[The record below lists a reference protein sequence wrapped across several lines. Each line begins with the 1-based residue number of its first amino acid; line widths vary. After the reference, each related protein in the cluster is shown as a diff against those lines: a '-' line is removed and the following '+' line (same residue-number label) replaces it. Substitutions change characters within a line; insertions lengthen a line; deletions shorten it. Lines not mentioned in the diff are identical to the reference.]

1 MKNTSTEFNTI
12 AENSFGAKYIHKIID
27 LTNNT
32 EIKDDI
38 DDFLYSAM
46 INDDD
51 VFTIG
56 NTCSATISFSIIN
69 PTVNLNNKEI
79 EVYQGLNVNGT
90 VEYVKLGIFKVL
102 KPKKDRNVTKYQ
114 CVDRMAYLMNM
125 PYSSKLAFPTTD
137 VKILEEIC
145 SQVGITLV
153 KNGLISHSISKKPSG
168 YTKREIIAYISQLQ
182 GKNAR
187 INSDGELELI
197 WYTDTDYVV
206 DDNKIYYDGISDVNS
221 EIDYKV
227 EYLECIVRSLDG
239 TDESVI
245 KAGSG
250 TNGIKIENPFMTQ
263 TILYELAN
271 KLVGFTFRGSEFE
284 FLGDFRLE
292 VGDIVSVETNGEVYR
307 VPIMQIEHRSDGG
320 VVTTIT
326 SIGETDTENE
336 IDLSSPN
343 IHAMDRY
350 YAELVLINKAMINKL
365 SVDEA
370 DIKYLKVTQ
379 LEGIEAN
386 IENAVIENLEGKF
399 ITVEEFD
406 AEKARITVLEAN
418 SLTSDSAI
426 IKDLQAGVTKTNT
439 LIFGSASGDT
449 IQTSFSNS
457 VIAQLGDAQIESAM
471 IKEISALK
479 ITGLDLNTTKFTVHS
494 EDGLSYWEDNTIV
507 MHDGVLATPRIQI
520 GKDGTGD
527 YNMYIWNAQGKLMFD
542 ALGVTENGITRQI
555 IRDDIVKEDANIN
568 AGKLNLESLFGVIN
582 DDTSYTLK
590 SSKILID
597 EENQTLDVSFKVMKS
612 DIDGLQTTQTSQ
624 GTEISTIQ
632 GQISSKIWQQDIT
645 TAVNDIEVGGRNL
658 QLGTKYWS
666 DLLRIQEGAI
676 IEGEILDV
684 PQNIYV
690 DCNFIKVEKGE
701 EITISIDAKS
711 DTEIINNGILML
723 QWYKEPIFDEYATNR
738 IGWNWIEKDVTTEW
752 VRYSFTT
759 NVPSDI
765 DVTHLLVGIRARD
778 SAKMYFKHLKV
789 EKGNKATDWTVAP
802 EDIDAEFVSMTTQY
816 SELLQDLNGFKFTV
830 SNTYTTLN
838 ILRNCNKYTEI
849 NKLKL
854 TANKDNYFEI
864 TDIEVELIKGEQYT
878 FSCNTDGIWGTGTD
892 DTVEAYLLLNG
903 SYETYFRAQDK
914 YSFVAPETGKYIL
927 RLDVNKN
934 GCTHYFWN
942 IMLEKGSIA
951 TDWKPNLT
959 DLDITSESTKT
970 IATQTADKFSWMVA
984 SGTSSSDFMLT
995 DRMAELTAEIISLN
1009 GNVKVSGNMLLDGA
1023 ITAEKLAVDA
1033 IKSRNIVFE
1042 GDDSGWTLIEG
1053 TMFNLQDGSF
1063 ISPNLSWDKYGN
1075 LVANNAKFQSGSI
1088 GNWNVNPETN
1098 SIYTFINYG
1107 GDYGVDYEIW
1117 MRAPVD
1123 NEYVDDF
1130 LAQWVFASTYSSPGS
1145 STSYPY
1151 FYITT
1156 DGSAYFDDE
1165 VYAYDLKCTK
1175 FLSNWETWETGGLF
1189 TQKTVGGGNY
1199 CFWIEPMRDDETI
1212 ETKALFGGY
1221 QDANITNKDT
1231 WENLWYVDWFG
1242 DALFGDISATKYN
1255 NVSDRNKKHDIATL
1269 NEQQCI
1275 DVICALTPVSFKF
1288 NNTEYQR
1295 NHWGFIAQDVE
1306 SALDRLNISW
1316 QDFAVVD
1323 KQLHKTETVTGE
1335 NTDKSEETYDYYLR
1349 YEGFIA
1355 PIVAM
1360 EQNHERRIQQL
1371 ENDLSIANALIQSL
1385 LIQQS
1390 TV

>member
-12 AENSFGAKYIHKIID
+12 AENPFGAKYIHKIID

-56 NTCSATISFSIIN
+56 NTCSATISFSITN

-90 VEYVKLGIFKVL
+90 VEYIKLGVFKVL
-102 KPKKDRNVTKYQ
+102 KPKKDRNITKYQ
-114 CVDRMAYLMNM
+114 CVDRMTYLMNM
-125 PYSSKLAFPTTD
+125 PYSSNLTFPTTD
-137 VKILEEIC
+137 AKILEEIC
-145 SQVGITLV
+145 TQVDITLV
-153 KNGLISHSISKKPSG
+153 QNGLISHSISKSPSG
-168 YTKREIIAYISQLQ
+168 YTKREIIAYMSQLQ
-182 GKNAR
+182 GKNAI
-187 INSDGELELI
+187 INSDGNLELI

-206 DDNKIYYDGISDVNS
+206 DDNKIYYDGTSDVNS
-221 EIDYKV
+221 EIDYEV
-227 EYLECIVRSLDG
+227 EYLECTVRSLDG
-239 TDESVI
+239 TDETVI
-245 KAGSG
+245 KAGTG

-271 KLVGFTFRGSEFE
+271 KLVGFTFRGAEFE

-292 VGDIVSVETNGEVYR
+292 VGDVVSVETNGEVYS

-343 IHAMDRY
+343 INAMDRY

-399 ITVEEFD
+399 ITVEELD

-418 SLTSDSAI
+418 SLTSNSAI

-507 MHDGVLATPRIQI
+507 MHDGVLGTPRIQI
-520 GKDGTGD
+520 GKDGSGD

-542 ALGVTENGITRQI
+542 ALGLTENGISRKI
-555 IRDDIVKEDANIN
+555 VRDDVVKDDANIS
-568 AGKLNLESLFGVIN
+568 ASKLNIQSLFSTIN

-590 SSKILID
+590 SSKIYLDD
-597 EENQTLDVSFKVMKS
+597 EKQTLDVSFKVMSSNVS
-612 DIDGLQTTQTSQ
+612 DLQEIQISQ
-624 GTEISTIQ
+624 GTDIETIQ
-632 GQISSKIWQQDIT
+632 GQISTKIWQQDIT

-666 DLLRIQEGAI
+666 DLLRKQEGAI
-676 IEGEILDV
+676 IEGEVLEI

-701 EITISIDAKS
+701 EITISIDAYCDEVKNNA
-711 DTEIINNGILML
+711 IILL
-723 QWYKEPIFDEYATNR
+723 QWYKKAVFDELSTER
-738 IGWNWIEKDVTTEW
+738 IYFEYLSADVTEQW
-752 VRYSFTT
+752 HRYRFTVT
-759 NVPSDI
+759 VPEDI
-765 DVTHLLVGIRARD
+765 DANYLLVGLRARD
-778 SAKMYFKHLKV
+778 AGKMYFRHLKV
-789 EKGNKATDWTVAP
+789 ERGTKSTDWTIAP

-878 FSCNTDGIWGTGTD
+878 FSCDTDGIWGTGTD

-903 SYETYFRAQDK
+903 SYETYFRVEDK
-914 YSFVAPETGKYIL
+914 YSFIAPETGKYIL

-942 IMLEKGSIA
+942 IMLEKGSVS

-970 IATQTADKFSWMVA
+970 VVTQTVDKFNWMVA
-984 SGTSSSDFMLT
+984 SGTSSSDFTLT
-995 DRMAELTAEIISLN
+995 DRMAELTAQIINLN
-1009 GNVKVSGNMLLDGA
+1009 GNVKVSGDMLVDGA

-1033 IKSRNIVFE
+1033 IKSRNFVATSDGSEVKLLE
-1042 GDDSGWTLIEG
+1042 GSI
-1053 TMFNLQDGSF
+1053 FNLQDGSF
-1063 ISPNLSWDKYGN
+1063 LSPSLSWDKYGKF
-1075 LVANNAKFQSGSI
+1075 NAKAGEIGKWSILPSGGLMAETDTGTAPGTLNRVYLQPFNNTNYEDTWVISSQYDSI
-1088 GNWNVNPETN
+1088 DSSGNPEGKASAYWYITGAGDFFTEGN
-1098 SIYTFINYG
+1098 IGCNTFLANFETAGNILFTKKRFGTSSAGTDYCYWITPCTDSIDYDEAIFYG
-1107 GDYGVDYEIW
+1107 GYKE
-1117 MRAPVD
+1117 
-1123 NEYVDDF
+1123 
-1130 LAQWVFASTYSSPGS
+1130 ASNTEEAY
-1145 STSYPY
+1145 YPLW
-1151 FYITT
+1151 YITL
-1156 DGSAYFDDE
+1156 DG
-1165 VYAYDLKCTK
+1165 
-1175 FLSNWETWETGGLF
+1175 N
-1189 TQKTVGGGNY
+1189 
-1199 CFWIEPMRDDETI
+1199 
-1212 ETKALFGGY
+1212 ALF
-1221 QDANITNKDT
+1221 DT
-1231 WENLWYVDWFG
+1231 V
-1242 DALFGDISATKYN
+1242 SATQYN
-1255 NVSDRNKKHDIATL
+1255 NVSDRNKKHDIVNL

-1275 DVICALTPVSFKF
+1275 NVICSLIPVSYKF
-1288 NNTEYQR
+1288 NDTEYQR
-1295 NHWGFIAQDVE
+1295 NHWGFVAQDVE
-1306 SALDRLNISW
+1306 SALNSLNISW

-1323 KQLHKTETVTGE
+1323 KTLHKTETMPGE
-1335 NTDKSEETYDYYLR
+1335 KVQNSEETYDYYLR
-1349 YEGFIA
+1349 YEAFIA
-1355 PIVAM
+1355 PIVAV
-1360 EQNHERRIQQL
+1360 EQNHEKRIQQL
-1371 ENDLSIANALIQSL
+1371 ENDLAVANAIIQSL
-1385 LIQQS
+1385 LLQNF
-1390 TV
+1390 V

>member
-12 AENSFGAKYIHKIID
+12 TENPFGAKYIHKIID

-56 NTCSATISFSIIN
+56 NTCSATISFSITN

-79 EVYQGLNVNGT
+79 EVYQGLDINGT
-90 VEYVKLGIFKVL
+90 VEYIKLGVFKVL
-102 KPKKDRNVTKYQ
+102 KPKKDRNITKYQ
-114 CVDRMAYLMNM
+114 CVDRMTYLMNM
-125 PYSSKLAFPTTD
+125 PYSSNLTFPTTD

-145 SQVGITLV
+145 TQADITLV
-153 KNGLISHSISKKPSG
+153 QNGLISHSISKSPSG
-168 YTKREIIAYISQLQ
+168 YTKREIIAYMSQLQ
-182 GKNAR
+182 GKNAI
-187 INSDGELELI
+187 INSDGNLELI

-206 DDNKIYYDGISDVNS
+206 DDNKIYYNGISDVNS
-221 EIDYKV
+221 EIDYEV
-227 EYLECIVRSLDG
+227 EYLECTVRSLDG
-239 TDESVI
+239 TDETVI

-250 TNGIKIENPFMTQ
+250 ANGIKIENPFMTQ

-271 KLVGFTFRGSEFE
+271 KLVGFTFRGAEFE

-292 VGDIVSVETNGEVYR
+292 VGDIVTVQTNGEEYVI
-307 VPIMQIEHRSDGG
+307 PIMQIEHSSDGG

-343 IHAMDRY
+343 VNAMDRY
-350 YAELVLINKAMINKL
+350 YADLVLINKAMINKL

-399 ITVEEFD
+399 ITVEELD
-406 AEKARITVLEAN
+406 TEKARITVLEAN
-418 SLTSDSAI
+418 SLTSNSAI

-494 EDGLSYWEDNTIV
+494 EDGLSQWKDNTITI
-507 MHDGVLATPRIQI
+507 HDGVLGTPRIQI
-520 GKDGTGD
+520 GKDGSGD

-597 EENQTLDVSFKVMKS
+597 EENQTLDVSFKVMS
-612 DIDGLQTTQTSQ
+612 SNISGLQTTQASQ
-624 GTEISTIQ
+624 GTDIETIQ

-666 DLLRIQEGAI
+666 DLLRKQEGAI
-676 IEGEILDV
+676 IEGEVLEI
-684 PQNIYV
+684 PQNTYV

-711 DTEIINNGILML
+711 DAVVMKNGILML
-723 QWYKEPIFDEYATNR
+723 QWYSKPVFDEYATNR
-738 IGWNWIEKDVTTEW
+738 LGWNWIEKDVTTEW
-752 VRYSFTT
+752 TRYSCTT
-759 NVPSDI
+759 IVPSDI
-765 DVTHLLVGIRARD
+765 DVTHLLVGIRSRD

-789 EKGNKATDWTVAP
+789 EKGNKTTDWTVAP
-802 EDIDAEFVSMTTQY
+802 EDIDAEFVSMNTQY

-854 TANKDNYFEI
+854 TADKDNYFEI

-878 FSCNTDGIWGTGTD
+878 FSCDTDGIWGTGTD

-903 SYETYFRAQDK
+903 SYETYFRVEDK

-970 IATQTADKFSWMVA
+970 VATQTADKFNWMVA
-984 SGTSSSDFMLT
+984 SGTSESDFTLT
-995 DRMAELTAEIISLN
+995 DRMAELTAQIINLN
-1009 GNVKVSGNMLLDGA
+1009 GNVKVSGDMLVDGA
-1023 ITAEKLAVDA
+1023 ITADKLATDA
-1033 IKSRNIVFE
+1033 IKSRNYTEAVGTFNPL
-1042 GDDSGWTLIEG
+1042 SGSKLD
-1053 TMFNLQDGSF
+1053 LSDGSF
-1063 ISPNLSWDKYGN
+1063 KSVNFKWDSTGYFTGTKGKIGDWHVSSKLYSSLSAYIPPTKKDLDKIKKYLLGQVTLTNDELEYYDLNNDGLVDALDMTNVKRILIGVTRYEDYDGKIRSPLNIDINALDGSKTIKFTATNPLGEEIESYLGATQCYFPAINGGYIYGDILEGAEANISGPLIVNDKVEMHGN
-1075 LVANNAKFQSGSI
+1075 GLELYYTTPYIDFHYNNDTTDHTARIAENSKGALT
-1088 GNWNVNPETN
+1088 VYN
-1098 SIYTFINYG
+1098 SISN
-1107 GDYGVDYEIW
+1107 
-1117 MRAPVD
+1117 
-1123 NEYVDDF
+1123 
-1130 LAQWVFASTYSSPGS
+1130 AS
-1145 STSYPY
+1145 
-1151 FYITT
+1151 
-1156 DGSAYFDDE
+1156 DE
-1165 VYAYDLKCTK
+1165 RLKQDICNLDRRYLNALK
-1175 FLSNWETWETGGLF
+1175 LF
-1189 TQKTVGGGNY
+1189 N
-1199 CFWIEPMRDDETI
+1199 
-1212 ETKALFGGY
+1212 
-1221 QDANITNKDT
+1221 
-1231 WENLWYVDWFG
+1231 
-1242 DALFGDISATKYN
+1242 
-1255 NVSDRNKKHDIATL
+1255 
-1269 NEQQCI
+1269 
-1275 DVICALTPVSFKF
+1275 PVSYRFIKGSD
-1288 NNTEYQR
+1288 NLNL
-1295 NHWGFIAQDVE
+1295 GFIAQGVKKALID
-1306 SALDRLNISW
+1306 SGITDLPLISTDDKGMYALDYNQITALNTLGYL
-1316 QDFAVVD
+1316 D
-1323 KQLHKTETVTGE
+1323 H
-1335 NTDKSEETYDYYLR
+1335 EE
-1349 YEGFIA
+1349 
-1355 PIVAM
+1355 
-1360 EQNHERRIQQL
+1360 RIQQL
-1371 ENDLSIANALIQSL
+1371 ENDLAVANALIQSL
-1385 LIQQS
+1385 LLQQS
-1390 TV
+1390 SV